1 MVVTAEQLEVERS
14 AQSLA
19 PRYESLIRVAEA
31 IRSHR
36 DQKDLFQFL
45 TVELRQVVPFDGM
58 AQVDHAG
65 NKVNWHFSEAYDP
78 RRCRV
83 SDIPKEETA
92 AWWVHRT
99 QQPLVIQITN
109 DETETGTRFRATIE
123 ALNKLGLRSLCAL
136 PLSTAH
142 RQLGS
147 LVFLSQ
153 FADAYSSDEVRF
165 LSLVAGQIALAMD
178 DALAQERLNVL
189 LDLTNRVVSK
199 LDLRELL
206 REVSGSI
213 RRVMQ
218 CDGVSVT
225 LPDPETGQLRLY
237 AFDFP
242 GAKGNV
248 HEGDVISAEDS
259 ETLVKAFRTGQPV
272 CVAKVESTADPLA
285 SAKGVKSLYHLP
297 LISRERVLGV
307 LGFGSFGE
315 NAFAEGDAAFLA
327 QIANQIALAVENAI
341 AYGEIASLKDKLAQ
355 EVVYLQDEIRTEL
368 KFEEIVGGSDALRR
382 VLAEVETVAPTDSTV
397 LIYGE
402 TGTGKELIARAIH
415 NLSSRNSSAFVKL
428 NCAAIPTGLLE
439 SEMFGHERGAFTGA
453 IAQRVGRFE
462 LANRGT
468 VFLDEIGEIPL
479 ELQPKLLRVLQER
492 EFERLGSTRTLYTDA
507 RLIAATNRDLGAM
520 VADQKFRSDLYYRLN
535 VFPVRVPALRERRE
549 DIPLLVRHF
558 VQQFSRRM
566 NRGVETIPSETM
578 STLVRYD
585 WPGNIRELQN
595 VIERAV
601 IVSTGPV
608 LKAPLDELRT
618 RIPSA
623 EASNGFMASEDTGT
637 MRGVLEE
644 AERKQILAALKQTN
658 WIVAGPKGAAALLGM
673 KRSTLQ
679 AHMQRLGIRVSRAA
693 G

>member
-1 MVVTAEQLEVERS
+1 
-14 AQSLA
+14 
-19 PRYESLIRVAEA
+19 
-31 IRSHR
+31 
-36 DQKDLFQFL
+36 
-45 TVELRQVVPFDGM
+45 
-58 AQVDHAG
+58 
-65 NKVNWHFSEAYDP
+65 
-78 RRCRV
+78 
-83 SDIPKEETA
+83 
-92 AWWVHRT
+92 
-99 QQPLVIQITN
+99 
-109 DETETGTRFRATIE
+109 
-123 ALNKLGLRSLCAL
+123 
-136 PLSTAH
+136 
-142 RQLGS
+142 
-147 LVFLSQ
+147 
-153 FADAYSSDEVRF
+153 
-165 LSLVAGQIALAMD
+165 
-178 DALAQERLNVL
+178 
-189 LDLTNRVVSK
+189 
-199 LDLRELL
+199 
-206 REVSGSI
+206 
-213 RRVMQ
+213 
-218 CDGVSVT
+218 
-225 LPDPETGQLRLY
+225 
-237 AFDFP
+237 
-242 GAKGNV
+242 
-248 HEGDVISAEDS
+248 
-259 ETLVKAFRTGQPV
+259 
-272 CVAKVESTADPLA
+272 
-285 SAKGVKSLYHLP
+285 
-297 LISRERVLGV
+297 
-307 LGFGSFGE
+307 
-315 NAFAEGDAAFLA
+315 
-327 QIANQIALAVENAI
+327 
-341 AYGEIASLKDKLAQ
+341 Q

-492 EFERLGSTRTLYTDA
+492 EFERLGSTRTLHTDA
-507 RLIAATNRDLGAM
+507 RLIAATNRNLGAM

-578 STLVRYD
+578 NTLVRYD